1 MSKAPD
7 KIYVPLT
14 INLLTK
20 RQVLRLDA
28 TDINPISFANENI
41 LYIRKDA
48 LLEWAKEYVLSHRN
62 RTLAEQTKASAIEE
76 LISKLQSL

>member
-1 MSKAPD
+1 MQMNAPD

-28 TDINPISFANENI
+28 TDVKPISFANENI
-41 LYIRKDA
+41 AYIRKDA
-48 LLEWAKEYVLSHRN
+48 LLEWARGMIEDTPGSEYQKGQN
-62 RTLAEQTKASAIEE
+62 KAFEQLITHIE
-76 LISKLQSL
+76 SL

>member
-1 MSKAPD
+1 MIKAPD

-41 LYIRKDA
+41 PYIRKDA
-48 LLEWAKEYVLSHRN
+48 LLEWAKEMANDSKHS
-62 RTLAEQTKASAIEE
+62 LAYRGAFRD
-76 LISKLQSL
+76 LISKLQEL

>member
-1 MSKAPD
+1 MEAPD

-28 TDINPISFANENI
+28 TDVKPISFANENI
-41 LYIRKDA
+41 EYIRKEA
-48 LLEWAKEYVLSHRN
+48 LLEWAKETYLSEN
-62 RTLAEQTKASAIEE
+62 ASQIRKVCFKQ
-76 LISKLQSL
+76 LIDKINSM

>member
-1 MSKAPD
+1 MKAPD

-28 TDINPISFANENI
+28 TDVKPISFANENI
-41 LYIRKDA
+41 EYIRKEA
-48 LLEWAKEYVLSHRN
+48 ILEWANGMMDCFAPGGDCSQ
-62 RTLAEQTKASAIEE
+62 TLQMVIKHIE
-76 LISKLQSL
+76 SL